1 MGPSRPVRLKRR
13 YRVLKYSNQT
23 HIAHSIAHNQIGKLI
38 TILLYTVQTYI
49 HVNHIARFV
58 YMQVLSV
65 CFYANATILSGS
77 MEYNFINKNDVKSQ
91 IITSFRYYI
100 LILDYQI

>member
-1 MGPSRPVRLKRR
+1 MRLKRR
-13 YRVLKYSNQT
+13 YRVLKYYNKI
-23 HIAHSIAHNQIGKLI
+23 HIKHSIAHNQIGKLI
-38 TILLYTVQTYI
+38 TILLCTVYI

-77 MEYNFINKNDVKSQ
+77 MEYNFINKNDVKNQ